1 MSLLGAEMFSV
12 ERVSDIL
19 GGTQTLKHRVRTLN
33 DLHDLVTAG
42 LPKGSVRALLTHLSE
57 HYPVEVQP
65 LRDFIAPPATLKRRR
80 TRLSPAESQRLERL
94 ARIVAMTEQVWQETT
109 AAAEFLTRRH
119 RVLGGRTPLQMATT
133 DLGVRQVEELL
144 ASIEFGLPA

>member
-1 MSLLGAEMFSV
+1 MFSI
-12 ERVSDIL
+12 ERVSNL
-19 GGTQTLKHRVRTLN
+19 MGGSRTLKRRVRTLH
-33 DLHDLVTAG
+33 DLHEIVAEG
-42 LPKGSVRALLTHLSE
+42 LPKTSVRALLSRLSE
-57 HYPVEVQP
+57 HYPVELQP

-94 ARIVAMTEQVWQETT
+94 ARIVAMAEQVWHETT

-119 RVLGGRTPLQMATT
+119 RALGGKTPLQMATT

-144 ASIEFGLPA
+144 ASIEYGLPA

>member
-1 MSLLGAEMFSV
+1 MFSI
-12 ERVSDIL
+12 ERISNVL
-19 GGTQTLKHRVRTLN
+19 GGPQTLKQRVRTLN
-33 DLHDLVTAG
+33 DLHEIVAEG
-42 LPKGSVRALLTHLSE
+42 LPKTSVRALLTHLSE
-57 HYPVEVQP
+57 HYLVELQP

-119 RVLGGRTPLQMATT
+119 RTLGRKTPLQMATT

-144 ASIEFGLPA
+144 ASIEYGLPV

>member
-1 MSLLGAEMFSV
+1 MFSIK
-12 ERVSDIL
+12 RVSSVL
-19 GGTQTLKHRVRTLN
+19 GGSRTLKQRVRTLN
-33 DLHDLVTAG
+33 DLHEMVAEG
-42 LPKGSVRALLTHLSE
+42 LPKTSVRALLTHLSE
-57 HYPVEVQP
+57 HYLVDLQP

-80 TRLSPAESQRLERL
+80 TRLSPGESQRLERL

-119 RVLGGRTPLQMATT
+119 RTLGGKTPLQMATT

-144 ASIEFGLPA
+144 ASIEYGLPA